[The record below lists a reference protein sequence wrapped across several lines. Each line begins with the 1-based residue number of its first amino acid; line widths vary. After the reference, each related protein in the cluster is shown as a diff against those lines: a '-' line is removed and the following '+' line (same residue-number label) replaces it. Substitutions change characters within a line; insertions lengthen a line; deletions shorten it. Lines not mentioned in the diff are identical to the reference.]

1 MKNPTLRISI
11 IISVFCMFMACKKE
25 LSIENGG
32 FSGAAQGELVDSLGN
47 CKSSTV
53 MGDYKVDTA
62 LTSSNYALINVNFTA
77 QGKYK
82 IYTDTV
88 NGMWFID
95 SGFAVS
101 TGPTVIKLRG
111 YGKPI
116 LPKTTTFT
124 IYFNN
129 NVCSF
134 SVSVNGSAV
143 SSGGSGSGTGGDYFP
158 TTQGSTWTYQYIPKL
173 GTIDTFKVTVA
184 SGMVKKDSLNY
195 AQFATSLLDTFYF
208 AKDGKGTYY
217 ALSTVDFDYTF
228 LFDSIPSS
236 FISYPFL
243 KENAKVGDTWE
254 SAEYG
259 TLKYVYQNT
268 SGVKVTEYGKAK
280 TVFTVV
286 SKNDP
291 AGYTIAGKNY
301 SNVIN
306 MKREIKFLPN
316 TAGAMY
322 RTLLTGN
329 SYYAKNYG
337 LIDQVFVT
345 TPAQSVSL
353 YRTPTIK

>member
-1 MKNPTLRISI
+1 MKRSTLRISI

-25 LSIENGG
+25 MSIENGG
-32 FSGAAQGELVDSLGN
+32 FGGTAQGELVDSLGN

-62 LTSSNYALINVNFTA
+62 LVTTSNYALINVNFTA

-88 NGMWFID
+88 NGMWFLD
-95 SGFAVS
+95 SGFAIS
-101 TGPTVIKLRG
+101 TGANVIKLKG

-143 SSGGSGSGTGGDYFP
+143 GSGGGGTGTGSGGDYFP
-158 TTQGSTWTYQYIPKL
+158 TTTGSSWTYQYIPKL
-173 GTIDTFKVTVA
+173 GTIDTFRVTVA
-184 SGMVKKDSLNY
+184 PGQIVRDTLSY
-195 AQFATSLLDTFYF
+195 AQFGTSLLDTFYF

-217 ALSTVDFDYTF
+217 ALSSVDFDYTF
-228 LFDSIPSS
+228 LFDSIPNF

-243 KENAKVGDTWE
+243 KESAAVGDSWE
-254 SAEYG
+254 TIEYG
-259 TLKYVYQNT
+259 TVKLV
-268 SGVKVTEYGKAK
+268 SGTTTEYGKAK
-280 TVFTVV
+280 AVFTVV
-286 SKNDP
+286 SKNTTT
-291 AGYTIAGKNY
+291 YTIGGKTY
-301 SNVIN
+301 SDVIN
-306 MKREIKFLPN
+306 MKREVKFIPN
-316 TAGAMY
+316 GAGAVY

-329 SYYAKNYG
+329 SYYAKGYG
-337 LIDQVFVT
+337 LIDQVFAT
-345 TPAQSVSL
+345 TPAQSASL

>member
-1 MKNPTLRISI
+1 MKRSTLRISI

-25 LSIENGG
+25 MSIENGG
-32 FSGAAQGELVDSLGN
+32 FGGTAQGELVDSLGN

-62 LTSSNYALINVNFTA
+62 LVTTSNYALINVNFTA

-88 NGMWFID
+88 NGMWFLD
-95 SGFAVS
+95 SGFAIS
-101 TGPTVIKLRG
+101 TGANVIKLKG

-143 SSGGSGSGTGGDYFP
+143 GSGGGGTGTGSGGDYFP
-158 TTQGSTWTYQYIPKL
+158 TTTGSSWTYQYIPKL
-173 GTIDTFKVTVA
+173 GTIDTFRVTVA
-184 SGMVKKDSLNY
+184 PGQIVRDTLSY
-195 AQFATSLLDTFYF
+195 AQFGTSLLDTFYF

-217 ALSTVDFDYTF
+217 ALSSVDFDYTF
-228 LFDSIPSS
+228 LFDSIPNF

-243 KENAKVGDTWE
+243 KESAAVGDSWE
-254 SAEYG
+254 TIEYG
-259 TLKYVYQNT
+259 TVKLV
-268 SGVKVTEYGKAK
+268 SGTTTEYGKAK
-280 TVFTVV
+280 AVFTVV
-286 SKNDP
+286 SKNTTT
-291 AGYTIAGKNY
+291 YTIGGKTY
-301 SNVIN
+301 SDVIN
-306 MKREIKFLPN
+306 MKREVKFIPN
-316 TAGAMY
+316 GTGAVY

-329 SYYAKNYG
+329 SYYAKGYG
-337 LIDQVFVT
+337 LIDQVFAT
-345 TPAQSVSL
+345 TPAQSASL